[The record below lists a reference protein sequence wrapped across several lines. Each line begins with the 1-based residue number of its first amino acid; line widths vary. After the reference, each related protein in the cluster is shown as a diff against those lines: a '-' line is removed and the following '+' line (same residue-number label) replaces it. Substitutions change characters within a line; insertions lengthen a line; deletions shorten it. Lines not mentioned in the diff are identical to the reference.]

1 MLYSEKKE
9 WQKMQEYF
17 SEIEDPRHEGYVKHK
32 LADVLTI
39 VMCAVMCR
47 MTELCE
53 IMVFAESRA
62 EFLAT
67 NFGITK
73 IPSKPTMSR
82 ILSLVDG
89 KKVADVI
96 INLMKKLVN
105 DKGEIVAVDGKAIR
119 STSKEGK
126 PHSALQIITAYMTE
140 TGLILGQE
148 KINEKTNE
156 IPTFQQM
163 LEMLNVKEKI
173 ITADA
178 MHCQR
183 ETCKK
188 ITQKGGEYVLTL
200 KKNQP
205 ELFEDVKFYFDNEK
219 VESFTTLEKNHG
231 RIEKRICRK
240 MSNINWLKK
249 RHNWF
254 GLKSVFS
261 VERIISTP
269 KKTTHETSYYI
280 SSLDVGEEKFLSV
293 VREHWKIESMHW
305 ILDAVFGED
314 DCDFHSEQ
322 AHITINIFRKFA
334 LSLHKK
340 YLSNINSKRSI
351 RQNLLACLLNDKLLL
366 DVISA

>member
-1 MLYSEKKE
+1 
-9 WQKMQEYF
+9 MQEYF
-17 SEIEDPRHEGYVKHK
+17 SGIEDPRHEGYVKHK

-62 EFLAT
+62 EFLAK

-89 KKVADVI
+89 KKVAEVI
-96 INLMKKLVN
+96 INLMKNFVSDEGK
-105 DKGEIVAVDGKAIR
+105 IVAVDGKAIR
-119 STSKEGK
+119 STSKDGK

-148 KINEKTNE
+148 KIHEKTNE
-156 IPTFQQM
+156 IPTFQEM
-163 LEMLNVKEKI
+163 LEILNVKGKI

-178 MHCQR
+178 MHCQK

-188 ITQKGGEYVLTL
+188 ITRKGGEYVLTL

-205 ELFEDVKFYFDNEK
+205 ELFNDVKIYFDNEK
-219 VESFTTLEKNHG
+219 LESFATVEKNHG

-240 MSNINWLKK
+240 MTQTDWLKK
-249 RHNWF
+249 RHNWT
-254 GLKSVFS
+254 GLKSVFA

-269 KKTTHETSYYI
+269 KKTTQET
-280 SSLDVGEEKFLSV
+280 
-293 VREHWKIESMHW
+293 R
-305 ILDAVFGED
+305 
-314 DCDFHSEQ
+314 
-322 AHITINIFRKFA
+322 
-334 LSLHKK
+334 
-340 YLSNINSKRSI
+340 
-351 RQNLLACLLNDKLLL
+351 AC
-366 DVISA
+366 SRY

>member
-1 MLYSEKKE
+1 
-9 WQKMQEYF
+9 MQEYF
-17 SEIEDPRHEGYVKHK
+17 LEIKDPRHEGYVKHK

-47 MTELCE
+47 MSELCE
-53 IMVFAESRA
+53 IMVFAQSRA
-62 EFLAT
+62 EFLAK

-73 IPSKPTMSR
+73 IPSKSTMSR

-89 KKVADVI
+89 KKVAEVI
-96 INLMKKLVN
+96 INLMKKLVR
-105 DKGEIVAVDGKAIR
+105 DDGEIIAVDGKAIR

-148 KINEKTNE
+148 KIHEKTNE

-163 LEMLNVKEKI
+163 IEILNVKGKT

-188 ITQKGGEYVLTL
+188 ITRKGGEYVLTL

-205 ELFEDVKFYFDNEK
+205 ELHEDVKIYFENER
-219 VESFTTLEKNHG
+219 VEGYATLEKNHG

-240 MSNINWLKK
+240 MENIDWLKK
-249 RHNWF
+249 RHNWS
-254 GLKSVFS
+254 GMKSVFE
-261 VERIISTP
+261 VERIISTA
-269 KKTTHETSYYI
+269 KKTTREKSYYI
-280 SSLDVGEEKFLSV
+280 SSLEADEAKVLTV

-314 DCDFHSEQ
+314 DSNFHTEQ

-334 LSLHKK
+334 IALHKK
-340 YLSNINSKRSI
+340 YLTKIGSKRSI
-351 RQNLLACLLNDKLLL
+351 KQNLLACLLNDKLLL

>member
-1 MLYSEKKE
+1 MKV
-9 WQKMQEYF
+9 QEYF

-62 EFLAT
+62 EFLEE

-89 KKVADVI
+89 KKVAEVI
-96 INLMKKLVN
+96 INLMKKFISEE
-105 DKGEIVAVDGKAIR
+105 GEIVAVDGKAIR
-119 STSKEGK
+119 ATSKEGK
-126 PHSALQIITAYMTE
+126 AHSALQIITAYMTE

-156 IPTFQQM
+156 IPIFQQM
-163 LEMLNVKEKI
+163 LEFLNVKGKI

-183 ETCKK
+183 ETCKQ
-188 ITQKGGEYVLTL
+188 ITRKGGEYVLTL
-200 KKNQP
+200 KKNQS
-205 ELFEDVKFYFDNEK
+205 ELFEDVKLYFEK
-219 VESFTTLEKNHG
+219 EKIESYATLEKNHG

-240 MSNINWLKK
+240 MLDIKWLKA
-249 RHNWF
+249 RHNWS

-269 KKTTHETSYYI
+269 KRTTRETSYYI
-280 SSLDVGEEKFLSV
+280 SSLEVAEDKFMSI

-314 DCDFHSEQ
+314 DCDFQSEQ

-334 LSLHKK
+334 IALHKK
-340 YLSNINSKRSI
+340 YLTKIKSKRSI

-366 DVISA
+366 DVISS

>member
-1 MLYSEKKE
+1 MTM
-9 WQKMQEYF
+9 QKYF
-17 SEIEDPRHEGYVKHK
+17 SEIQDPRHEGYIKHK

-62 EFLAT
+62 EFLAE

-89 KKVADVI
+89 KKVAEVI
-96 INLMKKLVN
+96 INLMKKFVG
-105 DKGEIVAVDGKAIR
+105 DDGEIVAVDGKAIR
-119 STSKEGK
+119 STSKDGK

-148 KINEKTNE
+148 KIHEKTNE

-163 LEMLNVKEKI
+163 LEILNVKGKI

-188 ITQKGGEYVLTL
+188 ITRKGGEYVLTL

-205 ELFEDVKFYFDNEK
+205 ELYEDVKFYFDNEK
-219 VESFTTLEKNHG
+219 LESFATVEKNHG

-240 MSNINWLKK
+240 MIQTDWLKK
-249 RHNWF
+249 RHDWV
-254 GLKSVFS
+254 GLKNVFA

-269 KKTTHETSYYI
+269 KKTTQETSYYI
-280 SSLDVGEEKFLSV
+280 SSLEVDEEKFLSV
-293 VREHWKIESMHW
+293 IREHWKIESLHW

-334 LSLHKK
+334 IALHKK
-340 YLSNINSKRSI
+340 YLAKVGSKRSI
-351 RQNLLACLLNDKLLL
+351 RQNLLSCLLNDRLLL
-366 DVISA
+366 DVISS